1 MAKYMSFDFSD
12 GECDHCPIIV
22 RIDKDLSFQELNN
35 IDKAIQNKIDEY
47 CSEGEYWDTDEGLVS
62 EVFDNL
68 AVEMNF
74 NYEIIN
80 IDYESIG

>member
-1 MAKYMSFDFSD
+1 MSKYMSFDFSD
-12 GECDHCPIIV
+12 GECDHRPVIV
-22 RIDKDLSFQELNN
+22 RIDKDLSFQELNS

-47 CSEGEYWDTDEGLVS
+47 CSEGEYWDTDEGLVL
-62 EVFDNL
+62 EVFDTI